1 MFIENIFTTLAASA
15 FSPAEWMG
23 LPENYSY
30 HGGDVGHMI
39 DLITWFMIVL
49 FVGWTIFFF
58 VCLFKFRQKMNPNA
72 SYHGVQNHASSHL
85 EIGVVIIEAVLLL
98 SKFKKANEEKD
109 CPTNEENNHKP
120 SN

>member
-39 DLITWFMIVL
+39 DLITWFMIFLYLPFQIQTEEQPKSIVP
-49 FVGWTIFFF
+49 WCT
-58 VCLFKFRQKMNPNA
+58 KSR
-72 SYHGVQNHASSHL
+72 
-85 EIGVVIIEAVLLL
+85 II
-98 SKFKKANEEKD
+98 S
-109 CPTNEENNHKP
+109 P
-120 SN
+120 